1 MAIPEDQ
8 SVPFAGGRA
17 GLVVL
22 DQEHPG
28 FRDPA
33 YRARRDEIASL
44 ALSYRD
50 GDPAPDIDYTDDEH
64 ATWAA
69 VWTQLAPLYQ
79 RYAAAEVLA
88 AAEIMAL
95 DRRRIPPFAQVN
107 QALRAAAGFYMA
119 PVAGLIQGGTFLR
132 HLGRGIFLATQYVRH
147 HSRPLY
153 TPEPDVIHELI
164 GHAMTLGHPLF
175 AQLNRWFGQAVTQ
188 LDAAGAADDQR
199 VLGILRAYWYTLE
212 FGAVREHGQLKVIGA
227 GLLSS
232 VGEISRFA
240 DAAELRPLDLDECAA
255 RPFDPTA
262 YQDVIYVAPSMAAL
276 ADQLKCWL
284 LER

>member
-1 MAIPEDQ
+1 MSTDAAPNT
-8 SVPFAGGRA
+8 PFAGGRA

-22 DQEHPG
+22 DQDHPG

-33 YRARRDEIASL
+33 YRARRDQIASL
-44 ALSYRD
+44 ALAYRD
-50 GDPAPDIDYTDDEH
+50 GDAAPHIDYTDDEH
-64 ATWAA
+64 GTWAA
-69 VWTQLAPLYQ
+69 VWTQLAPLYE

-88 AAEIMAL
+88 AAGITQL
-95 DRRRIPPFAQVN
+95 DRRRIPSFARVN
-107 QALRAAAGFYMA
+107 QTLRAAAGFTMA

-132 HLGRGIFLATQYVRH
+132 HLGRDIFLATQYVRH

-175 AQLNRWFGQAVTQ
+175 ARLNRWFGQAVAR
-188 LDAAGAADDQR
+188 LDDADAADEAR
-199 VLGILRAYWYTLE
+199 VLGLLRAYWYTLE
-212 FGAVREHGQLKVIGA
+212 FGAVRERGALKVYGA

-232 VGEISRFA
+232 VGELARFA

-255 RPFDPTA
+255 RPFDPTT
-262 YQDVIYVAPSMAAL
+262 YQDVIYVAPSMAEL
-276 ADQLKCWL
+276 AEQLQRWL
-284 LER
+284 GA